1 MLELLTLRASGFG
14 LRAPGFGLRAPGS
27 GLRPMVETRLLN
39 LAPGHI
45 PNGVVEVAGGLFPF
59 RSPLPG
65 RIEAFPMIPLKLTLS
80 NFLCYRENV
89 PTLDFSGF
97 HIACLCGANGH
108 GKSALLDSITWAL
121 WGKGRGKTQDEMIS
135 YGADECR
142 VELDFSSRGQDYR
155 IIRSHA
161 RGGKRRRG
169 GVSDLQLMVLE
180 DGDGED
186 GTPKAV
192 TGNMIRE
199 TQARIDQTIGMDY
212 DTFINSAFL
221 VQGRADEF
229 TNKTPAERKAVLSKI
244 LGLETYD
251 RLQVRARER
260 NSWAENSAKIAEG
273 NVDRMGRELEQLVA
287 PSAELDQ
294 VEEGLAALN
303 KKLAEQQ
310 ARTTELRDQVG
321 ELRRQQAGQEE
332 TAQRLSALAKEMAQ
346 FESAHKTAQKQVA
359 AFEKLVEQAPAIRQG
374 AAQLATARGAF
385 ARLEEAGR
393 NFDEL
398 DHRRV
403 AVSSAIDR
411 ERVLLEAQVHQ
422 LNMEIESRLSP
433 KAQGLEQLEAGHLQL
448 QNEGTGLDEQE
459 RALSAERERLN
470 GLAVQA
476 GQLQSS
482 LERSAKE
489 GQELNAKMA
498 LLSGVNGQE
507 AMCPLCQTPLSE
519 DGCQRLAETFEAD
532 IVAKREEYRK
542 TSAQA
547 KALQSE
553 ASELEGRLPQ
563 QEQSLSQVQTKRQVR
578 LQQLEQQIE
587 EARQA
592 RLDLMEA
599 APRLGALR
607 ASLVEGSF
615 AAEESVQLKQLEA
628 QIQELDYDPEARQ
641 RIYQETV
648 DLEEF
653 AQRES
658 RLKQAEADLP
668 GVRETA
674 EQNASMAQRR
684 REELEQLRL
693 KMADAKQALEGLAA
707 LESDFTQAEQREREL
722 GVKIQQG
729 IQRQG
734 YLRNQVERKESL
746 DREIESESARL
757 IALQDEQSIYLEL
770 ATAFGRQGVQAMLIE
785 TVVPRLEDETNA
797 LLGRM
802 TDNRMNVKLE
812 TQRERASG
820 QGDPRETLEILVS
833 DELGPRSYEMYS
845 GGEAFRVNLALRIA
859 LSKVLAQRIGA
870 PLPTLFIDEGFGTQ
884 DAVGRERIL
893 DVISAIG
900 DDFEKVL
907 VITHLD
913 DLKEAFPVRI
923 EVQKDELG
931 STFWLS

>member
-1 MLELLTLRASGFG
+1 
-14 LRAPGFGLRAPGS
+14 
-27 GLRPMVETRLLN
+27 
-39 LAPGHI
+39 
-45 PNGVVEVAGGLFPF
+45 
-59 RSPLPG
+59 
-65 RIEAFPMIPLKLTLS
+65 MIPLRLTLS

-89 PTLDFSGF
+89 PTLDFTGL

-121 WGKGRGKTQDEMIS
+121 WGRGRGKTQDEMIS

-155 IIRSHA
+155 VIRSHA
-161 RGGKRRRG
+161 RGGRRRRG
-169 GVSDLQLMVLE
+169 GASDLQLMVFE
-180 DGDGED
+180 NGGGHGPGEN
-186 GTPKAV
+186 GTPKPV

-212 DTFINSAFL
+212 ETFINSAFL

-229 TNKTPAERKAVLSKI
+229 TNKTPSERKAVLSKV

-251 RLQVRARER
+251 RLQVRAREL
-260 NSWAENSAKIAEG
+260 NSKVENSAKTAEG
-273 NVDRMGRELEQLVA
+273 NLERMQRELEQLLA
-287 PSAELDQ
+287 PSAELDA
-294 VEEGLAALN
+294 VEESLASLN
-303 KKLAEQQ
+303 QELAEQQ
-310 ARTTELRDQVG
+310 TKTTALREQAG

-332 TAQRLSALAKEMAQ
+332 TAQRLSDLAQEMAQ
-346 FESAHKTAQKQVA
+346 FESAQKTAQGQLT

-374 AAQLATARGAF
+374 AAQLATARSAF
-385 ARLEEAGR
+385 ARVEETGR

-398 DHRRV
+398 ERSRV
-403 AVSSAIDR
+403 AVLSAVDKA
-411 ERVLLEAQVHQ
+411 RVLMEAQVHQ
-422 LNMEIESRLSP
+422 LDTEIESLLSP
-433 KAQGLEQLEAGHLQL
+433 KARDLEQLEAGKLQL
-448 QNEGTGLDEQE
+448 QNEGPGFEEQE

-476 GQLQSS
+476 GQLQIS
-482 LERSAKE
+482 LERFTNE
-489 GQELNAKMA
+489 GQELNAKRA

-532 IVAKREEYRK
+532 IEAKREEFRK

-547 KALQSE
+547 KALQAE

-563 QEQSLSQVQTKRQVR
+563 QEQSLSQAQTKRQVR

-592 RLDLMEA
+592 RLELAKAE
-599 APRLGALR
+599 PRLETMR
-607 ASLVEGSF
+607 TSLADGSF
-615 AAEESVQLKQLEA
+615 AAEESVQLQKLEA

-641 RIYQETV
+641 RIYQETI

-658 RLKQAEADLP
+658 QLQQAEAGLP

-674 EQNASMAQRR
+674 EQNAAMARRR
-684 REELEQLRL
+684 REEIEQLQL
-693 KMADAKQALEGLAA
+693 SMADAKRALEGLAG

-722 GVKIQQG
+722 GVKVQQT
-729 IQRQG
+729 IERQG

-746 DREIESESARL
+746 GREIETESARL
-757 IALQDEQSIYLEL
+757 VVLQDEQSIYQEL

-820 QGDPRETLEILVS
+820 QGDPRETFEILVI

-859 LSKVLAQRIGA
+859 LSRVLAQRMGA

-923 EVQKDELG
+923 EVQKDEAG
-931 STFWLS
+931 STFWIS

>member
-1 MLELLTLRASGFG
+1 
-14 LRAPGFGLRAPGS
+14 
-27 GLRPMVETRLLN
+27 
-39 LAPGHI
+39 
-45 PNGVVEVAGGLFPF
+45 
-59 RSPLPG
+59 
-65 RIEAFPMIPLKLTLS
+65 MIPLKLTVR

-89 PTLDFSGF
+89 APLDFTGL

-169 GVSDLQLMVLE
+169 GASDLQLMVLE
-180 DGDGED
+180 GGDEGA
-186 GTPKAV
+186 PKPV

-229 TNKTPAERKAVLSKI
+229 TNKTPAERKAVLSKV

-260 NSWAENSAKIAEG
+260 NGWAENSAKIAAG
-273 NVDRMGRELEQLVA
+273 NVDRMGRELEQLLA
-287 PSAELDQ
+287 PSAELAE
-294 VEEGLAALN
+294 VEQSLVALN
-303 KKLAEQQ
+303 KQLAEQQ
-310 ARTTELRDQVG
+310 ARTTVLRDQVG
-321 ELRRQQAGQEE
+321 ELRRQQAGEEE
-332 TAQRLSALAKEMAQ
+332 TAQRLSDLARELEQ
-346 FESAHKTAQKQVA
+346 FESVQKSAQQQVT
-359 AFEKLVEQAPAIRQG
+359 AFEKLMEQAPAIRQG
-374 AAQLATARGAF
+374 AAQLATARSAF

-393 NFDEL
+393 RFDEL
-398 DHRRV
+398 ERSRL

-411 ERVLLEAQVHQ
+411 ERVLVEAQVTQ
-422 LNMEIESRLSP
+422 LNNEIDSRLGP
-433 KAQGLEQLEAGHLQL
+433 KAQGLEQLEAGQLQL
-448 QNEGTGLDEQE
+448 QNEGPGLEEQE
-459 RALSAERERLN
+459 RALAAERERLN
-470 GLAVQA
+470 GMAVRA
-476 GQLQSS
+476 GQLRSS
-482 LERSAKE
+482 LERLKIE
-489 GQELNAKMA
+489 GQELNAKKA
-498 LLSGVNGQE
+498 LLNGVNGQE
-507 AMCPLCQTPLSE
+507 GMCPLCQTPLNE

-532 IVAKREEYRK
+532 IEAKREEYRK
-542 TSAQA
+542 TSSQEKVLLAE
-547 KALQSE
+547 ST
-553 ASELEGRLPQ
+553 ELEGRLPQ
-563 QEQSLSQVQTKRQVR
+563 QEQSLSKAQTKRQVK
-578 LQQLEQQIE
+578 LQQLDQQIA

-592 RLDLMEA
+592 RADLAEA
-599 APRLGALR
+599 APKLEAMR
-607 ASLVEGSF
+607 ASLVESSF
-615 AAEESVQLKQLEA
+615 ATEESVQLRKLET
-628 QIQELDYDPEARQ
+628 QIQELGYDPAERQ

-648 DLEEF
+648 DLEDF
-653 AQRES
+653 AQTES

-668 GVRETA
+668 GVRETV

-684 REELEQLRL
+684 LEELKQLQS
-693 KMADAKQALEGLAA
+693 KMAEAKQALKGLAA
-707 LESDFTQAEQREREL
+707 LETEFTQAEQQEREL

-729 IQRQG
+729 IERQG

-746 DREIESESARL
+746 GQEIKAESARL
-757 IALQDEQSIYLEL
+757 VALQDEQSIYQEL
-770 ATAFGRQGVQAMLIE
+770 STAFGRQGVQAMLIE

-812 TQRERASG
+812 TQRERTSG

-859 LSKVLAQRIGA
+859 LSKVLAQRMGA

-900 DDFEKVL
+900 NDFEKVL

-923 EVQKDELG
+923 EVQKEEFG